1 MVHRAALAGY
11 GIAWLLEP
19 HVLGDIRAKRLCRL
33 LPDWASEQEHTF
45 VSYPSRRN
53 LPPRTRVL
61 INSSFRW
68 AVRPKRSLPPLV
80 QWWATASWRW

>member
-1 MVHRAALAGY
+1 Y

-19 HVLGDIRAKRLCRL
+19 HVLDDIRTNRLCRL
-33 LPDWASEQEHTF
+33 LPNWTSEVEHTF

-61 INSSFRW
+61 IDFFVSLGHEVEAQF
-68 AVRPKRSLPPLV
+68 ADTQTKAGGEVRPPARIRL
-80 QWWATASWRW
+80 AA